1 MVTGKDLYGIGLFI
15 RQMYSKGRH
24 ITHVFHS
31 QNKTAIKNI
40 DDENN
45 FSIFLLTT
53 ENTIRNSI
61 KVELIKS

>member
-1 MVTGKDLYGIGLFI
+1 MESIKVQYNKMLNNL
-15 RQMYSKGRH
+15 RSQL
-24 ITHVFHS
+24 
-31 QNKTAIKNI
+31 QNKTVIKNI
-40 DDENN
+40 DDEND